1 MSNRTEDRIELL
13 RRVALFGSCSR
24 RELDR
29 VATLTTPIDAGE
41 GDILAREGT
50 PGSELFVIASG
61 SALVTLK
68 GRTLAEL
75 YPGDAFGEMALL
87 DGGPR
92 AATVMAQTPMRL
104 YVLDPREFAT
114 LLIDVPS
121 VGRKLLKALAARLR
135 RVETLDHQQPKRP

>member
-1 MSNRTEDRIELL
+1 MSNRAEDRIELL
-13 RRVALFGSCSR
+13 RRVALFASCSR

-29 VATLTTPIDAGE
+29 VATLTTPVDAEEGE
-41 GDILAREGT
+41 ILAREGI

-61 SALVTLK
+61 SARVTLR

-75 YPGDAFGEMALL
+75 FPGDAFGEMALL

-92 AATVMAQTPMRL
+92 AATVTAQTPMRL
-104 YVLDPREFAT
+104 YVLNPREFAT

-121 VGRKLLKALAARLR
+121 LGHKLLKSLAARLR
-135 RVETLDHQQPKRP
+135 RVETFDHRHPGHA